1 MRNCIRVLVL
11 GRLRTTVIKSPEFK
25 DLRLGSIER
34 TPPPIPVS
42 QTKPNNQTRPTT
54 LLGTCIIKTA
64 VYTEL

>member
-1 MRNCIRVLVL
+1 MRNWIRVLVL
-11 GRLRTTVIKSPEFK
+11 GRLRTTIIKSPEFK

-34 TPPPIPVS
+34 PPIPVS